1 VEADRPAVSPAAV
14 VAPEADLAEDVR
26 VAPGAVV
33 YRNARI
39 GAGSVIG
46 AGAVI
51 HAGTEIGSGCT
62 IEEGAVL
69 GKTPRLRAGSHAAGA
84 TLAPLVLED
93 DVTVCCGAVLYAGA
107 RIGAGA
113 IVGDQAQVRERSSI
127 GPGSVVGRGSAV
139 DFGAIVGARAS
150 IQTGVYVTAEAIVE
164 DDVFLGPGV
173 LTTNDD
179 TMARHPRG
187 DRLRGPVFRR
197 ACRVG
202 GGAVIV
208 PGVEIGEEA
217 FVAAGA
223 VVTRD
228 VGPREVVMGVPARVV
243 RRVQDADLIE
253 RWR

>member
-1 VEADRPAVSPAAV
+1 VEADRPAVSPTAV
-14 VAPEADLAEDVR
+14 VAAEADLGEDVR

-33 YRNARI
+33 YGNARI
-39 GAGSVIG
+39 GAGTAIG

-51 HAGTEIGSGCT
+51 HAGTEIGSRCT

-69 GKTPRLRAGSHAAGA
+69 GKTPRLRAGSHAAGS
-84 TLAPLVLED
+84 TSAPLVLED

-107 RIGAGA
+107 RIGAGV

-139 DFGAIVGARAS
+139 DFGAIVGAHAS

>member
-1 VEADRPAVSPAAV
+1 VEADRPAISPTAV
-14 VAPEADLAEDVR
+14 VAAEADLGEDVC

-33 YRNARI
+33 YGDARI

-51 HAGTEIGSGCT
+51 HAGTEIGSRCT

-69 GKTPRLRAGSHAAGA
+69 GKTPRLRAGSSAAGA
-84 TLAPLVLED
+84 ALAPLVIED

-150 IQTGVYVTAEAIVE
+150 IQSGVYVTAEAIVE

-228 VGPREVVMGVPARVV
+228 VGAREVVIGVPARVV